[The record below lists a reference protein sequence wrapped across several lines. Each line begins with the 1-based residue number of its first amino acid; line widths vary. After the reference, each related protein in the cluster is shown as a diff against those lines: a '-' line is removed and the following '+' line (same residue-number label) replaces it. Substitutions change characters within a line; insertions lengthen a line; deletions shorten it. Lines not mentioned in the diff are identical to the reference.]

1 MPKPRRENTNLKM
14 NITRKLSDLIVQI
27 MYQIQWE
34 KKWPDNAE
42 RNLLKLI
49 VVEVLNK
56 LEVRYWNTNDKQ
68 ALNGFISKAE
78 KAEQD
83 RTHNE
88 CNDQQIGRQRAK
100 EARNRLRSTR
110 HCQ

>member
-34 KKWPDNAE
+34 KKWPDDAE

-56 LEVRYWNTNDKQ
+56 LEVRYWNTNDP
-68 ALNGFISKAE
+68 
-78 KAEQD
+78 D
-83 RTHNE
+83 
-88 CNDQQIGRQRAK
+88 
-100 EARNRLRSTR
+100 
-110 HCQ
+110 CQKNNVPHKFFN

>member
-14 NITRKLSDLIVQI
+14 NIIRKLSDLIVQI

-34 KKWPDNAE
+34 KKWPDDAE

-56 LEVRYWNTNDKQ
+56 LEVRYWNANDP
-68 ALNGFISKAE
+68 
-78 KAEQD
+78 D
-83 RTHNE
+83 
-88 CNDQQIGRQRAK
+88 
-100 EARNRLRSTR
+100 
-110 HCQ
+110 CQKNNVPHKFFN